1 MQNRES
7 NALFS
12 SEHVIQNKEFTSR
25 VSVCEFLL
33 AVLIMCAMWTTGI
46 SKARTLAPSV
56 SLLIGQ
62 LMSGNLLYLK
72 SLLNAIV
79 YARRLTKYRQ
89 AFYKIFGRKKN
100 RKYSKERT
108 RDGHATRRKYE
119 VAELSSFTSTAVSKR
134 SKNTELKIPI
144 QTGLFLLPATRWWR
158 AGVEGGGGG
167 VGGLI
172 NMPVKKNRCILFPHY
187 KKKR

>member
-1 MQNRES
+1 MIQNRES
-7 NALFS
+7 
-12 SEHVIQNKEFTSR
+12 TSR

-33 AVLIMCAMWTTGI
+33 ALLIMCAMPSTITCTIGI

-72 SLLNAIV
+72 SLLNPMV

-89 AFYKIFGRKKN
+89 AFYKSFRRKKN
-100 RKYSKERT
+100 GKYSKKRK
-108 RDGHATRRKYE
+108 RDGHATIRKCE

-144 QTGLFLLPATRWWR
+144 QTELFLLPATRWWWR
-158 AGVEGGGGG
+158 RKGVGEGGGK
-167 VGGLI
+167 GL
-172 NMPVKKNRCILFPHY
+172 VDKHAC
-187 KKKR
+187 

>member
-1 MQNRES
+1 MHCFRANTWYRT
-7 NALFS
+7 NNLRAGWVFVS
-12 SEHVIQNKEFTSR
+12 SSWR
-25 VSVCEFLL
+25 CWSC
-33 AVLIMCAMWTTGI
+33 VLCLQPSCGQQIFP
-46 SKARTLAPSV
+46 KQRTLAPSV

-89 AFYKIFGRKKN
+89 AFYKSFRRKKN
-100 RKYSKERT
+100 GKYSKEIT

-119 VAELSSFTSTAVSKR
+119 VAELSSFSSTAVSKR

-144 QTGLFLLPATRWWR
+144 QAGLFLLPATRWWR
-158 AGVEGGGGG
+158 AGVEGE

-172 NMPVKKNRCILFPHY
+172 NMPVKKKPL
-187 KKKR
+187 

>member
-1 MQNRES
+1 MIQNRES
-7 NALFS
+7 
-12 SEHVIQNKEFTSR
+12 TSR

-33 AVLIMCAMWTTGI
+33 ALLIMCAMPSTITCTIGI

-62 LMSGNLLYLK
+62 LMSGNLLYSK
-72 SLLNAIV
+72 SLLNPMV

-89 AFYKIFGRKKN
+89 AFYKSFRRKKN
-100 RKYSKERT
+100 GKYSKKRK
-108 RDGHATRRKYE
+108 RDGHATIRKYE

-144 QTGLFLLPATRWWR
+144 QTELFLLPATRWWWR
-158 AGVEGGGGG
+158 RKGVGEGGK
-167 VGGLI
+167 GL
-172 NMPVKKNRCILFPHY
+172 VDKHAC
-187 KKKR
+187 

>member
-1 MQNRES
+1 MIQNRES
-7 NALFS
+7 
-12 SEHVIQNKEFTSR
+12 TSR

-33 AVLIMCAMWTTGI
+33 ALLIMCAIPSAVVWTIGI

-89 AFYKIFGRKKN
+89 AFYKSFRRKKN
-100 RKYSKERT
+100 GKYIKRKNEGWSRNKT
-108 RDGHATRRKYE
+108 
-119 VAELSSFTSTAVSKR
+119 
-134 SKNTELKIPI
+134 KI
-144 QTGLFLLPATRWWR
+144 
-158 AGVEGGGGG
+158 
-167 VGGLI
+167 
-172 NMPVKKNRCILFPHY
+172 
-187 KKKR
+187 